1 MCVGENVCVI
11 EKEKGSAV
19 EREIVCVVT
28 ESVCSR
34 ARVCVC
40 VVARERERASS
51 GWRRQSESHH
61 TPTTPLFFC
70 FFLNFFN
77 FPAGNVCTR
86 GGQREAYPFR
96 VGKLKKLKKLKIAA
110 FWAYGVW

>member
-40 VVARERERASS
+40 VVARERER
-51 GWRRQSESHH
+51 E
-61 TPTTPLFFC
+61 
-70 FFLNFFN
+70 
-77 FPAGNVCTR
+77 
-86 GGQREAYPFR
+86 RE
-96 VGKLKKLKKLKIAA
+96 
-110 FWAYGVW
+110 